1 MSDFG
6 LIVMFMRPLPIL
18 RWLSLATAALVVL
31 HVASFPLDGQ
41 LGLDRTR
48 GFLRQFDLNGEGNL
62 GAWFESFLLLCSALT
77 VVLIA
82 LDARERNNPMATR
95 WGVFAA
101 GLLVM
106 AVDETAQVHNTVSGG
121 LRHGFGTSGLLYH
134 AWVLPAL
141 VVVAVAFV
149 YLLPLVREVPL
160 EFQGRLFLAAGVYV
174 GGAIGLEI
182 LGGPLRT
189 LGKESLPYQMIMT
202 LEEVCELAGL
212 LLLMATLFR
221 LAGHYGT
228 RVTLGFGPHAFG
240 VVSETAPDAVRVV
253 D

>member
-1 MSDFG
+1 
-6 LIVMFMRPLPIL
+6 MRPLPIL

-41 LGLDRTR
+41 AGLDRTR
-48 GFLRQFDLNGEGNL
+48 GILRQFDLNGEGNL
-62 GAWFESFLLLCSALT
+62 GAWFESFLLLCSAVT
-77 VVLIA
+77 VALIA
-82 LDARERNNPMATR
+82 LDARERGNPMAAR

-101 GLLVM
+101 GLLAM
-106 AVDETAQVHNTVSGG
+106 AVDETAQLHNLASAG
-121 LRHGFGTSGLLYH
+121 LRNALGTDGFLYH

-141 VVVAVAFV
+141 VVVAVGCV

-160 EFQGRLFLAAGVYV
+160 EFQGRLFLAGAVYV
-174 GGAIGLEI
+174 GGAVGLEI
-182 LGGPLRT
+182 LGGPLRA
-189 LGKESLPYQMIMT
+189 LGKESLAYQMIMT

-228 RVTLGFGPHAFG
+228 RVTLGFSSSAVG
-240 VVSETAPDAVRVV
+240 VVPPQAPAAVHVV